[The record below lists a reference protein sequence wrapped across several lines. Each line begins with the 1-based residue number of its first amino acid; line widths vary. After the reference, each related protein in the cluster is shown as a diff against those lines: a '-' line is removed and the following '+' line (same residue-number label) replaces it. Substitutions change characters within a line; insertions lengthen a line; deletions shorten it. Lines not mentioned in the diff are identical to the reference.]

1 MWNIIEA
8 VNTAMEMVIVLLYF
22 TKTLNSKYDCKMY
35 YAVTYILSA
44 VILFVCGR
52 LTSNSTIL
60 ISITFMLLIVISC
73 LLYKG
78 NTVKK
83 VFLSVIFIVI
93 VFISE
98 ILFLGTMSVLNVG
111 LPQEI
116 VQQGIK
122 RIIGMVGTKI
132 IYFWIIVIGCR
143 IFNQKFKDIP
153 FKQWVL
159 IFMMPVL
166 STVIL
171 YIIFYSMLESTV
183 ISGMIIYCIA
193 VLGLIYINFAVFDF
207 FETYQKQLKL
217 SVLEQ
222 VIEVENTNYRLIEK
236 SYSDMRKLK
245 HDMSN
250 QIDVIN
256 NLIKKGDSES
266 AKEMLNRFSRE
277 TTHLGALCYTSEPII
292 DSILNIKLQ
301 EACDLQIDVS
311 KRINVSEFNL
321 DKIELCRVL
330 GNALDNAIEGC
341 QRSKSD
347 NPHIYIYIYISMQQI
362 NDKIAVEISN
372 SSDEVDLSDMRTSK
386 INKAAHGIGMK
397 SIAMSVEKMNGCLSY
412 NCNKGVFSLKMV
424 LLNEIK

>member
-8 VNTAMEMVIVLLYF
+8 VNVAVEMLIVLLF
-22 TKTLNSKYDCKMY
+22 FSKTLLPKFDSKTWY
-35 YAVTYILSA
+35 VITYLTAA
-44 VILFVCGR
+44 VILYITGR
-52 LTSNSTIL
+52 ITVNSTVL
-60 ISITFMLLIVISC
+60 ISVTFVLLTIIS
-73 LLYKG
+73 LFLYKG
-78 NTVKK
+78 NAVKK
-83 VFLSVIFIVI
+83 IFLSSIFIVI

-98 ILFLGTMSVLNVG
+98 ILFLGTMTVLNIG

-143 IFNQKFKDIP
+143 IFNKKFKDVP
-153 FKQWVL
+153 LKQWLL
-159 IFMMPVL
+159 IFLMPVL

-171 YIIFYSMLESTV
+171 YIIFYSLLESTV
-183 ISGMIIYCIA
+183 RGGMIIYCIA
-193 VLGLIYINFAVFDF
+193 VLGLMYINFAVFDF

-222 VIEVENTNYRLIEK
+222 VIEVENTNYKLIEK

-256 NLIKKGDSES
+256 DLMEKGDRES
-266 AKEMLNRFSRE
+266 AKEMLNRFSQDIK
-277 TTHLGALCYTSEPII
+277 HYGAICYTSEPII
-292 DSILNIKLQ
+292 DSILNLKLQ
-301 EACDLQIDVS
+301 EACNLQINVS
-311 KRINVSEFNL
+311 KRINITEFRL

-341 QRSKSD
+341 QRSKTD
-347 NPHIYIYIYISMQQI
+347 NPHIYVSIQQLG
-362 NDKIAVEISN
+362 DKIAVEISN
-372 SSDEVDLSDMRTSK
+372 SSDDIDLNDMRTSK
-386 INKAAHGIGMK
+386 QNKAAHGIGMK
-397 SIAMSVEKMNGCLSY
+397 SITMSVEKMNGCMSY
-412 NCNKGVFSLKMV
+412 NCKGGVFSLKMV
-424 LLNEIK
+424 LLNDKK

>member
-132 IYFWIIVIGCR
+132 IYFWIIVIGCW

-277 TTHLGALCYTSEPII
+277 ITHLGALCYTSEPII

-347 NPHIYIYIYISMQQI
+347 NPHIYIYIYI
-362 NDKIAVEISN
+362 
-372 SSDEVDLSDMRTSK
+372 
-386 INKAAHGIGMK
+386 
-397 SIAMSVEKMNGCLSY
+397 
-412 NCNKGVFSLKMV
+412 
-424 LLNEIK
+424 

>member
-8 VNTAMEMVIVLLYF
+8 VNVAVEMLIVLLFF
-22 TKTLNSKYDCKMY
+22 TKTLLPKFDSKICY
-35 YAVTYILSA
+35 VITYLTAA
-44 VILFVCGR
+44 VILYVTGGI
-52 LTSNSTIL
+52 TANSTVL
-60 ISITFMLLIVISC
+60 ISVTFVLLTIIS
-73 LLYKG
+73 LFLYKG
-78 NTVKK
+78 NAVKK
-83 VFLSVIFIVI
+83 IFLSAIFIVI

-98 ILFLGTMSVLNVG
+98 ILFFNVG

-143 IFNQKFKDIP
+143 IFNKKFKDVP
-153 FKQWVL
+153 LKQWLL
-159 IFMMPVL
+159 IFLMPVL

-171 YIIFYSMLESTV
+171 YIIFYSLLESTV
-183 ISGMIIYCIA
+183 RGGIIIYCIA
-193 VLGLIYINFAVFDF
+193 VLGLMYINFAVFDF

-222 VIEVENTNYRLIEK
+222 VIEVENTNYKLIEK

-256 NLIKKGDSES
+256 DLIEKDDRES
-266 AKEMLNRFSRE
+266 AKEMLNRISQDIKHF
-277 TTHLGALCYTSEPII
+277 GAICYTSEPII

-301 EACDLQIDVS
+301 EACDLQINVS
-311 KRINVSEFNL
+311 KRINVSEFKL

-341 QRSKSD
+341 QRSKTN
-347 NPHIYIYIYISMQQI
+347 NPHIYVSIQQLS
-362 NDKIAVEISN
+362 DKIAVEITN
-372 SSDEVDLSDMRTSK
+372 SSDEVDPNDMRTSK
-386 INKAAHGIGMK
+386 QNKAAHGIGMK
-397 SIAMSVEKMNGCLSY
+397 SIAMSVEKMNGYLSY
-412 NCNKGVFSLKMV
+412 NCRERVFSLKMV
-424 LLNEIK
+424 LLNDIQ

>member
-347 NPHIYIYIYISMQQI
+347 NPHIYIYKY
-362 NDKIAVEISN
+362 
-372 SSDEVDLSDMRTSK
+372 
-386 INKAAHGIGMK
+386 AAD
-397 SIAMSVEKMNGCLSY
+397 
-412 NCNKGVFSLKMV
+412 
-424 LLNEIK
+424 